1 MSYWCLDDFTVGRK
15 VETVP
20 VKLEAEEIMWFA
32 RQYDPQPFHTD
43 PEAAKDSV
51 FGGLISSGFQT
62 VAVATGQFL
71 RTGILDGSNLGG
83 ARTGQNSL
91 GRAGSPGGHFVD
103 GVRGCRSA
111 GIQVQSRAGH
121 CAVGLHREHRSRRRG
136 DLRDCRHG
144 TRTRHCGC
152 MIDWTSV
159 INDGTSSLR

>member
-20 VKLEAEEIMWFA
+20 VKLEAEDIMWFA

-83 ARTGQNSL
+83 PGLDKIRWVAPVRPGATWSTVFEVVDARASKSNPARGMVRL
-91 GRAGSPGGHFVD
+91 GFTVSTEAGVVATFETVVMVH
-103 GVRGCRSA
+103 A
-111 GIQVQSRAGH
+111 
-121 CAVGLHREHRSRRRG
+121 
-136 DLRDCRHG
+136 RD
-144 TRTRHCGC
+144 TAAA
-152 MIDWTSV
+152 
-159 INDGTSSLR
+159 